1 MDFSQNKTVPVR
13 TYVISKPMLMALLV
27 LLALLCV
34 AGDDE

>member
-1 MDFSQNKTVPVR
+1 MDFSQNKTVR
-13 TYVISKPMLMALLV
+13 TYVICKPVLMALLV